1 MPTVGKIGADGAL
14 LTGAQKKSAGG
25 RKTHSW
31 EMSTTYVHT
40 RTAAPRYEIRGGPSG
55 DVPCTNVPHVAAMLE
70 RLGAPLFSDAQVYA
84 MMRTG
89 GAATRAA
96 TRLPEGMSVHKLTEG
111 ERRARPP
118 FRVTRTVEPAGDS
131 DEPAAV

>member
-1 MPTVGKIGADGAL
+1 
-14 LTGAQKKSAGG
+14 
-25 RKTHSW
+25 
-31 EMSTTYVHT
+31 MSTTYVHT

-96 TRLPEGMSVHKLTEG
+96 ARLPDGLSVHKLTAG
-111 ERRARPP
+111 ERRDRPV
-118 FRVTRTVEPAGDS
+118 FRVTRMVELAGDS
-131 DEPAAV
+131 DETAAA